1 MNRPTISLQVVL
13 TTGSS
18 DGMTPADPAL
28 IDAITPS
35 MTAHYRDFRSVKTQ
49 ANRENSAALSHV
61 FNRA

>member
-1 MNRPTISLQVVL
+1 MNRPTTSLQVVL
-13 TTGSS
+13 TTGPS

-35 MTAHYRDFRSVKTQ
+35 MIAHYRDFRSVKTQ
-49 ANRENSAALSHV
+49 ANRENSATLSHV